1 MMTTELTKAEQQE
14 FDRRTRFYDRCGPE
28 WDVCRR
34 PDPNLCHKYVVR
46 GGPHGGLHHHDI
58 AELAKKYA
66 AALHAEVS
74 K

>member
-1 MMTTELTKAEQQE
+1 MNTELTKAEWRE
-14 FDRRTRFYDRCGPE
+14 FERRAKFYGGCGAD
-28 WDVCRR
+28 DVCARS
-34 PDPNLCHKYVVR
+34 DPNTCHKYVVR
-46 GGPHGGLHHHDI
+46 GGPQGGLHHHDI